1 MDIYKFFEAYSI
13 ILARRGV
20 YIRFH
25 IRRKSAEKGREVL
38 VTAPS
43 LFGDTIEA
51 TALTGNNAEA
61 CNG

>member
-25 IRRKSAEKGREVL
+25 IRRKRDEKGGEVL

-43 LFGDTIEA
+43 LFGDTIEP
-51 TALTGNNAEA
+51 TALAGHSTEAGN
-61 CNG
+61 G

>member
-13 ILARRGV
+13 ILARRGI

-25 IRRKSAEKGREVL
+25 IRRKSDEEGGEVL

-43 LFGDTIEA
+43 LFGDTIES
-51 TALTGNNAEA
+51 TSLTGHNTEVG
-61 CNG
+61 NG